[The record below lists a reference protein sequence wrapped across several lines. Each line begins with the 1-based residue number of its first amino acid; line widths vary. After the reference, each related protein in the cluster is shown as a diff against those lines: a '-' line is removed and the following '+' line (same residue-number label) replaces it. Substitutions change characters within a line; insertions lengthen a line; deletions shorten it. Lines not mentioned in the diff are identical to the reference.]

1 MYTQQKTKQISD
13 VPYCSMAYDLDS
25 LFAVSVFWCLLL
37 SLIQYTNVSL

>member
-1 MYTQQKTKQISD
+1 MYIQQKTKPISD

-37 SLIQYTNVSL
+37 SLIQYISLI